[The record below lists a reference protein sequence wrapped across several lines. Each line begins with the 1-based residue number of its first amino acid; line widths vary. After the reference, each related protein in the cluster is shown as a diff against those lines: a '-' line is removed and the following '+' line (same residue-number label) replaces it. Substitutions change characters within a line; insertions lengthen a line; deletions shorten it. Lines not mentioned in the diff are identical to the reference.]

1 MSRRTRPSHVNW
13 SNAGTG
19 VCSARGMLDPTPAR
33 NAFEFATRHAVC
45 MAIGVRDGHH
55 MPWGLQS
62 ALSTCLHSAA
72 AMQVWWGHQMLV
84 VENEASAHMRSA
96 SAAISGL
103 RGPALKVFASVWPL
117 VQSAVDRALLKG
129 VGGTVFNVTLGGGL
143 NASMKT
149 CTVAMILQPIF
160 SGDGPD
166 VEGILCTLLPD
177 AVARDETDAR
187 ADFGIGKDTASAVA
201 S

>member
-1 MSRRTRPSHVNW
+1 
-13 SNAGTG
+13 
-19 VCSARGMLDPTPAR
+19 MLDPTPVR
-33 NAFEFATRHAVC
+33 TAFEYATRHAVC
-45 MAIGVRDGHH
+45 LAIGVRDGHH

-62 ALSTCLHSAA
+62 ALSTCLNSAA

-84 VENEASAHMRSA
+84 VENEASVHMRSA
-96 SAAISGL
+96 SEALSGL
-103 RGPALKVFASVWPL
+103 RGPALKVFASVWP
-117 VQSAVDRALLKG
+117 VMQSAVERALQKG

-143 NASMKT
+143 NASLKT

-160 SGDGPD
+160 RDDGPG

-177 AVARDETDAR
+177 AVARDESDAR
-187 ADFGIGKDTASAVA
+187 AGFSVSGDAASAMA